1 MNLPEL
7 SQTIR
12 KVRLAQGMTVDQLA
26 QKSGFSKGF
35 ISQVENFRITP
46 SLKAL
51 IRIAEALGIQL
62 SKLFDENGQD
72 AEYTFG
78 NLTRGEEIQRDNN
91 AEHGMRYLALA
102 YQQIGRKMDP
112 FLLEY
117 TPATPRELMLHD
129 TEEFF
134 VLLEG
139 ELEFDLYDETNHH
152 HMKAGD
158 TLYMRANIPHRVILA
173 DGCSYAKAM
182 VIYSDSMGIT
192 LPK

>member
-51 IRIAEALGIQL
+51 IRIAEALGIPM
-62 SKLFDENGQD
+62 SKLFDENGQN

-78 NLTRGEEIQRDNN
+78 SLNCGEEIQRNDNTQY
-91 AEHGMRYLALA
+91 GIRYLALA
-102 YQQIGRKMDP
+102 YRQIGRKMDP
-112 FLLEY
+112 FVLEY
-117 TPATPRELMLHD
+117 TPATPREFMFHD
-129 TEEFF
+129 TE
-134 VLLEG
+134 G
-139 ELEFDLYDETNHH
+139 
-152 HMKAGD
+152 KSSS
-158 TLYMRANIPHRVILA
+158 I
-173 DGCSYAKAM
+173 
-182 VIYSDSMGIT
+182 SMTIRT
-192 LPK
+192 SAQ

>member
-51 IRIAEALGIQL
+51 IRIAEALGIPM
-62 SKLFDENGQD
+62 SKLFDENGQN

-78 NLTRGEEIQRDNN
+78 SLNSN
-91 AEHGMRYLALA
+91 
-102 YQQIGRKMDP
+102 P
-112 FLLEY
+112 
-117 TPATPRELMLHD
+117 EL
-129 TEEFF
+129 
-134 VLLEG
+134 
-139 ELEFDLYDETNHH
+139 
-152 HMKAGD
+152 
-158 TLYMRANIPHRVILA
+158 LA
-173 DGCSYAKAM
+173 DKRSRIAALLDE
-182 VIYSDSMGIT
+182 YSKNSR
-192 LPK
+192 

>member
-51 IRIAEALGIQL
+51 IRIAEALGIPM
-62 SKLFDENGQD
+62 SKLFDENGQN

-78 NLTRGEEIQRDNN
+78 SLNCGEEIQRNDNTQY
-91 AEHGMRYLALA
+91 GIRYLALA
-102 YQQIGRKMDP
+102 YRQIGRNTRP
-112 FLLEY
+112 RHHANSCSTIRRSFLSSSK
-117 TPATPRELMLHD
+117 
-129 TEEFF
+129 
-134 VLLEG
+134 G
-139 ELEFDLYDETNHH
+139 
-152 HMKAGD
+152 KSSS
-158 TLYMRANIPHRVILA
+158 I
-173 DGCSYAKAM
+173 
-182 VIYSDSMGIT
+182 SMTIRT
-192 LPK
+192 SAQ